1 MQLTKKRIV
10 QALGLG
16 DKTKKAKRSSSRKS
30 STSRINR
37 SKANKNSK
45 LKKEKKGKR
54 RPLPPLCDT
63 CLNVSNS
70 KPAKF
75 FAKSNERWQ
84 DFPHHIPVLGRIT
97 GGQCVNLDL
106 GPKYKGR
113 LVYYFAAS
121 PASIVKGNKPAEYP
135 KGYLPMTN
143 VGLQKLDQKGKAIL
157 RLDCP
162 QVYKD
167 KSLKGSAASKK
178 GAMRQG
184 YMNHVHVLV
193 SRPNMEDGWEDVI
206 FTQNVVCQISRAQ
219 FSYHVEKR
227 DRMIINAIDPKYNLD
242 GTHANI
248 PYKEAGAMS
257 SDKLQRMVLDLAPKM
272 LSRGLDTPLLVYCY
286 NPECPAAK
294 KLMDSLYA
302 AGFYNIL
309 YFPGG
314 WLSGKGR
321 P

>member
-1 MQLTKKRIV
+1 MQLTKKRIA

-16 DKTKKAKRSSSRKS
+16 GSDDKTKKAKRSSTIQRSKS
-30 STSRINR
+30 SR
-37 SKANKNSK
+37 AN
-45 LKKEKKGKR
+45 KEKKGKR

-63 CLNVSNS
+63 CLNVNNS
-70 KPAKF
+70 KPSKF
-75 FAKSNERWQ
+75 FAKSNEKWQ
-84 DFPHHIPVLGRIT
+84 DFPHHIPVLGRTT

-106 GPKYKGR
+106 GSKYSNR

-121 PASIVKGNKPAEYP
+121 PASIMRGTKAAEYP

-143 VGLQKLDQKGKAIL
+143 VGLQQLDSQGKTTL

-167 KSLKGSAASKK
+167 KTLKGSAASKT

-193 SRPNMEDGWEDVI
+193 ARSNMKDGWDDII

-219 FSYHVEKR
+219 FSYHVEKH

-248 PYKEAGAMS
+248 PYKDAATMS
-257 SDKLQRMVLDLAPKM
+257 ANKLQRMVLDLAPKRI
-272 LSRGLDTPLLVYCY
+272 SRGLDTPLIVYCY
-286 NPECPAAK
+286 NPKCPAAK
-294 KLMDSLYA
+294 KLMNSLYA